1 MIRTLRQRF
10 CRHDWG
16 PWRPGMMG
24 SMSEVA
30 GDTSDKAWEFD
41 RQTREKL
48 GVKGL
53 PGLGVSEKDDESF
66 EHRVCRKCG
75 NSDVRERVI

>member
-1 MIRTLRQRF
+1 
-10 CRHDWG
+10 
-16 PWRPGMMG
+16 
-24 SMSEVA
+24 MSEVA
-30 GDTSDKAWEFD
+30 GDTSDKAWELTD
-41 RQTREKL
+41 RREKL

-53 PGLGVSEKDDESF
+53 PGLGVSEKDDQPF